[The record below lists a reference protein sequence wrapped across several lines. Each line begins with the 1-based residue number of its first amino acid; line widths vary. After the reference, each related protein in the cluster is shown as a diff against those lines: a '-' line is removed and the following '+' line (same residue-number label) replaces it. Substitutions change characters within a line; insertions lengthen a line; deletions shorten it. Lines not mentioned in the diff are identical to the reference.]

1 MTFTPDQS
9 NTMFRLAA
17 DLVNQTGRD
26 IFLTGK
32 AGTGKTT
39 FLKYIRDHCH
49 KQMAVVAPTGV
60 AAINAGGVTLHSFFQ
75 LPFGPFLPVNKGT
88 GFSGNEVSN
97 KHSLVSR
104 LRLNTEKR
112 KLMQQLELLVIDEI
126 SMVRADLLD
135 AMDTVLRFVRHN
147 PQEKF
152 GGVQVLYIGDMFQLP
167 PVVKDTEWKILNAYY
182 NSPYFFDSQVVK
194 ESPPLYI
201 EFDKIYRQRDASFI
215 EVLNQVR
222 NNALNEEGK
231 NILAGRFQPVM
242 RRQKDDR
249 YIILTTP
256 NEQARNINAAQ
267 LQQLD
272 APVFRYEAELED
284 DFPEQAFPAE
294 QVLLLKEGAQVMFIR
309 NDSAEKGKRFYNG
322 KIGTVS
328 RLEEDKIWVSCTDL
342 PDEIEV
348 SKEKWEN
355 IRYSL
360 DKSSQSMKEEVL
372 GAFTQF
378 PLRLAW
384 AITIHKSQGLTFE
397 KAIIDAGEAFAP
409 GQVYV
414 ALSRCSSLEG
424 MVLKSTIRNNSLLTD
439 PRIIEFTR
447 KAASSDELQTALAAA
462 RKAYQLKTL
471 KEFFDYLPA
480 IKIAETIQTQLQ
492 EQPDSFNKEAIPWIA
507 ELIRQLQAVRETAGK
522 FHQWLDG
529 QFSEPGEP
537 DINPAIGERTLK
549 AAAHFIGETEKLIE
563 YIKATG
569 LVTDSKLLA
578 KELNDLLKELFTR
591 LSVIIYMCKGFDGG
605 FDVAAW
611 HIRRKNFLLPSFPV
625 NVYAGAAASHA
636 VSDNPHPVLY
646 SLLKNQRDLICARK
660 GLPVYLVL
668 SGNTLDEMARYLPQ
682 SKEDLRK
689 ITGMGQVKTEQY
701 GSVFLDI
708 ILEYCNEYG
717 LTTRIHE
724 KSDQQEKKEKQ
735 TRNKK
740 PASKKGDTHLETF
753 LQFRKGKSIADIARE
768 RNLAS
773 STIEGH
779 LTRFVASG
787 EIDILE
793 LVPAEKQ
800 FKIEAALAKSDGKSI
815 TPVKQE
821 LGNEISFTEI
831 RWVLAARDAVAAK
844 STD

>member
-9 NTMFRLAA
+9 NTMFRLATE
-17 DLVNQTGRD
+17 LVNQTGRD

-39 FLKYIRDHCH
+39 FLKYIRENCH

-88 GFSGNEVSN
+88 GFSGQEVSN

-104 LRLNTEKR
+104 LRLNAEKR

-135 AMDTVLRFVRHN
+135 AVDTVLRFVRHA

-167 PVVKDTEWKILNAYY
+167 PVVKDAEWKILNAYY

-194 ESPPLYI
+194 EQPPLYI

-231 NILAGRFQPVM
+231 QILGSRFQPVM
-242 RRQKDDR
+242 RRQHDDG
-249 YIILTTP
+249 YIILTTH

-267 LQQLD
+267 LQQLN

-284 DFPEQAFPAE
+284 DFPEQAFPAD

-309 NDSAEKGKRFYNG
+309 NDSMDKGKRFYNG

-328 RLEEDKIWVSCTDL
+328 RLEENKIWVTCPDL

-360 DKSSQSMKEEVL
+360 DKANQQMKEEIL

-424 MVLKSTIRNNSLLTD
+424 MVLKSKIRDNSLLTD

-447 KAASSDELQTALAAA
+447 QAASSDELHTALAAA
-462 RKAYQLKTL
+462 RKAYQLRSL

-480 IKIAETIQTQLQ
+480 IKITEAIRELLQ
-492 EQPDSFNKEAIPWIA
+492 KHPDSFNKEAIPWAA
-507 ELIRQLQAVRETAGK
+507 EFLRQLQPVQETALR

-529 QFSEPGEP
+529 QFREPGEP
-537 DINPAIGERTLK
+537 ESNPAIAERTGK
-549 AAAHFIGETEKLIE
+549 AAVHFIEETQKLIE
-563 YIKATG
+563 YIKAAG

-578 KELNDLLKELFTR
+578 KDLNDLLKELFTR
-591 LSVIIYMCKGFDGG
+591 LSVTIYMCKGFDGS

-611 HIRRKNFLLPSFPV
+611 HIHRKKFLLPYFPV
-625 NVYAGAAASHA
+625 NVYAASSA
-636 VSDNPHPVLY
+636 GTTDSDMPHPALY
-646 SLLKNQRDLICARK
+646 ALLKKERDLICARK

-668 SGNTLDEMARYLPQ
+668 SGTTLDEMARYLPQ
-682 SKEDLRK
+682 SKEELRQ
-689 ITGMGQVKTEQY
+689 ITGMGEVKTGQY
-701 GSVFLDI
+701 GPVFLEI
-708 ILEYCNEYG
+708 ILEYCNENG

-724 KSDQQEKKEKQ
+724 KAAVKEKKARSPRT
-735 TRNKK
+735 TRQAQGKK
-740 PASKKGDTHLETF
+740 DTYLESFLLFRQGKK
-753 LQFRKGKSIADIARE
+753 IADIARE
-768 RNLAS
+768 RNLS
-773 STIEGH
+773 PSTIEGH
-779 LTRFVASG
+779 LARYVVAG
-787 EIDILE
+787 EIDIQE
-793 LVPAEKQ
+793 LVPADKQ
-800 FKIEAALAKSDGKSI
+800 NKIEAALARSDGKSI

-821 LGNEISFTEI
+821 LGEEVSFGEI
-831 RWVLAARDAVAAK
+831 RLVLAAREAAIAR